1 MLNKVIR
8 DIVIVNGY
16 FFLNLLL
23 NILKVYFFRI
33 FLILFFNGNSEKMNL
48 LRFYFFFIRLF
59 RKMIMIIFV

>member
-33 FLILFFNGNSEKMNL
+33 FLILFFNGIREKMNL